1 MNSPKEAESLGRGD
15 PTGDEDFPRRN
26 PDFSRTITMA
36 QIAKAA
42 GVSQGAISSLLND
55 RDYGIRVSEKTRER
69 VFKVCREMGYLP
81 NDLRAVV
88 RMYPEL
94 GEFCLLL
101 ASDLDSAAED
111 PAVARIASA
120 AVHAVPGDARSLT
133 MARYDAATDY
143 VAQADKLPPPVR
155 VGVASKYLS
164 FGHVNQSLIQT
175 ITKRGLPFVVLGA
188 SLQQPGVISI
198 HPDYPM
204 ASQLAIEHLG
214 KLGHRR
220 IAIVSG
226 PFGTTEASIIELNR
240 GVRLAFEKMG
250 MAMEAQHVV
259 YGDLTFDAGVAAA
272 EALLV
277 RSPAPTA
284 IFCMSDAVAS
294 GVVACAAARGVRVPS
309 QLSVIGCGDDPI
321 CRLTL
326 PALTT
331 VHLPHEEMATR
342 GIAEIDRL
350 IRFPGLPESKQIPIP
365 VRLVERGSV
374 AEAS

>member
-15 PTGDEDFPRRN
+15 PTGDEDFPRRY

-120 AVHAVPGDARSLT
+120 AVHAVPGEARSLT

-214 KLGHRR
+214 KFGHRR

-272 EALLV
+272 ETLLV

-374 AEAS
+374 AAAS